1 MICKFYEVGKY
12 KEKINFYLFYGEN
25 EGQKIDVIQSNFNE
39 FTKENTFKYNEK
51 EIIENKQL
59 LFENIYSKS
68 FFENEKLILVS
79 EVTDKIFDLIE
90 QIISDNVSDVKII
103 LIAKRLDKKS
113 KIRNLFEK
121 EKIALIVPF
130 YEDSPQT
137 LITIAKKIS
146 QSKNLTGKT
155 TDYLMT
161 IEIIF
166 KIEKG
171 NEKKTLIK
179 KEEFLIKNFSDKFEE
194 NKLEKTKK
202 ESLVNSMVNEL
213 IIQLSRI

>member
-1 MICKFYEVGKY
+1 MKKY
-12 KEKINFYLFYGEN
+12 IYIILIPLFLLNCEYTPIYSNKNDYNFSIEKINF
-25 EGQKIDVIQSNFNE
+25 EGNSEINNLV
-39 FTKENTFKYNEK
+39 EK
-51 EIIENKQL
+51 
-59 LFENIYSKS
+59 
-68 FFENEKLILVS
+68 KLIRFLNRDVN
-79 EVTDKIFDLIE
+79 KKF
-90 QIISDNVSDVKII
+90 II
-103 LIAKRLDKKS
+103 
-113 KIRNLFEK
+113 
-121 EKIALIVPF
+121 
-130 YEDSPQT
+130 T
-137 LITIAKKIS
+137 TISSYKKIS

-202 ESLVNSMVNEL
+202 ESLVNSMVNEF

>member
-1 MICKFYEVGKY
+1 MKKY
-12 KEKINFYLFYGEN
+12 IYIILVPLFLLSCEYTPIYSNKNDYNFSIEKINF
-25 EGQKIDVIQSNFNE
+25 EGNSEINNLV
-39 FTKENTFKYNEK
+39 EK
-51 EIIENKQL
+51 
-59 LFENIYSKS
+59 
-68 FFENEKLILVS
+68 KLIRFQNRNVN
-79 EVTDKIFDLIE
+79 KKF
-90 QIISDNVSDVKII
+90 II
-103 LIAKRLDKKS
+103 
-113 KIRNLFEK
+113 
-121 EKIALIVPF
+121 
-130 YEDSPQT
+130 T
-137 LITIAKKIS
+137 TISSYKKIS

-155 TDYLMT
+155 TDYLIT

-202 ESLVNSMVNEL
+202 ESLVNSMVNEF

>member
-1 MICKFYEVGKY
+1 MKKY
-12 KEKINFYLFYGEN
+12 IYIILIPLFLLSCEYTPIYSNKNDYNFSIEKINF
-25 EGQKIDVIQSNFNE
+25 EGNSEINNLV
-39 FTKENTFKYNEK
+39 EK
-51 EIIENKQL
+51 
-59 LFENIYSKS
+59 
-68 FFENEKLILVS
+68 KLIRFLNRNVN
-79 EVTDKIFDLIE
+79 KKF
-90 QIISDNVSDVKII
+90 IITTNSS
-103 LIAKRLDKKS
+103 
-113 KIRNLFEK
+113 
-121 EKIALIVPF
+121 
-130 YEDSPQT
+130 Y
-137 LITIAKKIS
+137 KKIS

-155 TDYLMT
+155 TDYLIT

-202 ESLVNSMVNEL
+202 ESLVNSMVNEF

>member
-1 MICKFYEVGKY
+1 MKKY
-12 KEKINFYLFYGEN
+12 IYIILIPLFLFSCEYKPIYSDKNDYNFSIEKINF
-25 EGQKIDVIQSNFNE
+25 EGNSEINNLV
-39 FTKENTFKYNEK
+39 EK
-51 EIIENKQL
+51 
-59 LFENIYSKS
+59 
-68 FFENEKLILVS
+68 KLIRFLNRNVN
-79 EVTDKIFDLIE
+79 KKF
-90 QIISDNVSDVKII
+90 IITTNSS
-103 LIAKRLDKKS
+103 
-113 KIRNLFEK
+113 
-121 EKIALIVPF
+121 
-130 YEDSPQT
+130 Y
-137 LITIAKKIS
+137 KKIS

-155 TDYLMT
+155 TDYLIT

-202 ESLVNSMVNEL
+202 ESLVNSMVNEF

>member
-1 MICKFYEVGKY
+1 MKKY
-12 KEKINFYLFYGEN
+12 IYIILIPLFLLSCEYTPIYSNKNDYNFSIEKINF
-25 EGQKIDVIQSNFNE
+25 EGNSEINNLV
-39 FTKENTFKYNEK
+39 EK
-51 EIIENKQL
+51 
-59 LFENIYSKS
+59 
-68 FFENEKLILVS
+68 KLIRFL
-79 EVTDKIFDLIE
+79 
-90 QIISDNVSDVKII
+90 NRDV
-103 LIAKRLDKKS
+103 DKKF
-113 KIRNLFEK
+113 I
-121 EKIALIVPF
+121 
-130 YEDSPQT
+130 
-137 LITIAKKIS
+137 ITTISSYKKIS

-155 TDYLMT
+155 TAYLIT

>member
-1 MICKFYEVGKY
+1 MKKY
-12 KEKINFYLFYGEN
+12 IYIILVPLFLLSCEYTPIYSNKNDYNFSIEKINF
-25 EGQKIDVIQSNFNE
+25 EGNSEINNLV
-39 FTKENTFKYNEK
+39 EK
-51 EIIENKQL
+51 
-59 LFENIYSKS
+59 
-68 FFENEKLILVS
+68 KLIRFLNRDVN
-79 EVTDKIFDLIE
+79 KKF
-90 QIISDNVSDVKII
+90 II
-103 LIAKRLDKKS
+103 
-113 KIRNLFEK
+113 
-121 EKIALIVPF
+121 
-130 YEDSPQT
+130 T
-137 LITIAKKIS
+137 TISSYKKIS

-155 TDYLMT
+155 TDYIIT

-171 NEKKTLIK
+171 NEQKTLIK